1 MNQIP
6 QASSFHVAERG
17 SRWTMEA
24 DIFARIGKPGRREL
38 SHIPGKKGLPYL
50 GILPEAVMNPLSFGE
65 RMYARHGR
73 VYCFYALGSWNV
85 QIVGPE
91 ANELV
96 LFDRDSI
103 FSAQGGW
110 EPVIG
115 PFFPGALLT
124 QDGERHRGN
133 RRLLGEAFKQ
143 QKLSGYQAIFD
154 RDIERSISSWEGR
167 TIDVYDEV
175 KRLTMRVAGSTFLGA
190 DVDAR
195 ADQAMKAFGQM
206 MGALVALGHNKWLS
220 PAAGRGFRGKAF
232 LERFVL
238 DLVAEKR
245 VRPGEDMLSR
255 VTQVEDEQGERL
267 TDQEICDS
275 IIFLLAA
282 AHDTLASAFTSLI
295 YYLARHPEW
304 TERLREEL
312 AVADIRA
319 PAEAATASLPLQDMC
334 FKEALRM
341 NPAAPVI
348 WRRATKAF
356 RIYGY
361 DIPAGTITGVNPLL
375 VQRDP
380 ALWEKPLEF
389 HPYHFTPAA
398 EAARHR
404 HAFVP
409 FGGGV
414 HKCLGLHFSQQQ
426 SRVFITRL
434 IQSLDLKLESS
445 DVRWYP
451 WPNTRPRRA
460 FHVSATARLPKR

>member
-1 MNQIP
+1 MNQVP
-6 QASSFHVAERG
+6 QPSSFTVHGRG
-17 SRWTMEA
+17 SRWQMDENVF
-24 DIFARIGKPGRREL
+24 DEIGKPGRKEL
-38 SHIPGKKGLPYL
+38 SHIPGKKGLPFF
-50 GILPEAVMNPLSFGE
+50 GILPEAVMDPLGFAE
-65 RMYARHGR
+65 RMHGRHGR

-85 QIVGPE
+85 QLVGPE

-96 LFDRDSI
+96 LFDRDSV
-103 FSAQGGW
+103 FSAFGGW

-124 QDGERHRGN
+124 QDGEKHRAN

-143 QKLSGYQAIFD
+143 QKLTGYQQIFD
-154 RDIERSISSWEGR
+154 RDIERSVSSWEGR
-167 TIDVYDEV
+167 RFDVYDEV

-190 DVDAR
+190 DVDDR

-220 PAAGRGFRGKAF
+220 PVAARGYRGKAF
-232 LERFVL
+232 LEKFVL

-245 VRPGEDMLSR
+245 VRPGDDMLSR
-255 VTQVEDEQGERL
+255 VAQVEDEQGERL

-295 YYLARHPEW
+295 YYLAKHPEW
-304 TERLREEL
+304 ADRLREE
-312 AVADIRA
+312 VRA
-319 PAEAATASLPLQDMC
+319 AGIVDPAEAATASLPLQDMC
-334 FKEALRM
+334 FKEALRL

-348 WRRATKAF
+348 WRRATKPF
-356 RIYGY
+356 SIYGY
-361 DIPAGTITGVNPLL
+361 DIPAGAITGVNPLL

-389 HPYHFTPAA
+389 HPFHFTPEA

-426 SRVFITRL
+426 SHVFTTRL
-434 IQSLDLKLESS
+434 IQSLDLKLESE

-451 WPNTRPRRA
+451 WPNTRPRRP
-460 FHVSATARLPKR
+460 FFVSASARPPKR